1 MEIIVQKNIFFILD
15 YKKNNKK
22 NEIDVELM
30 L

>member
-1 MEIIVQKNIFFILD
+1 MEIIIQKNIFFILD

>member
-15 YKKNNKK
+15 YEKNNKK
-22 NEIDVELM
+22 NEIDVELI

>member
-22 NEIDVELM
+22 NEIDVKLM